1 MESIQ
6 TFTGQMKWLLNF
18 CESWILS
25 EVILLTDYLSVTA
38 CRNFVD
44 RHRRTDWQTT
54 FAPTFTP
61 SVNRYADTQSKN
73 SDCQEP
79 LRLVNSLLNLLSKNP
94 AQTEH
99 QRGG

>member
-44 RHRRTDWQTT
+44 RHRRTDW
-54 FAPTFTP
+54 
-61 SVNRYADTQSKN
+61 
-73 SDCQEP
+73 
-79 LRLVNSLLNLLSKNP
+79 
-94 AQTEH
+94 
-99 QRGG
+99 